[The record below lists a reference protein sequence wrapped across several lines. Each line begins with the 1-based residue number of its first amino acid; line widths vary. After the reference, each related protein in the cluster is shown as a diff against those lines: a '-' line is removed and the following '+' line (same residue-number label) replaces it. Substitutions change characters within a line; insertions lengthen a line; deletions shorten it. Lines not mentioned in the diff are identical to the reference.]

1 MSAEPLPP
9 RVAALVARFETI
21 GREVMRELPIY
32 NPALEVEA
40 IGFRAFDVPAADG
53 DAAGAGGG
61 SWLGVLITPWFM
73 NAILL
78 PEQPRPID
86 WSRVGRSVEVA
97 LPAGPRAM
105 MIGAE
110 EAIGAYLML
119 SLHSPMDQ
127 FKHQPQ
133 ARSEAIRQILAL
145 TTPPDE
151 PAAIE
156 HLPPEPS
163 PVEVPPVEAP
173 PAETKVASRRSFLA
187 GGRPA

>member
-40 IGFRAFDVPAADG
+40 IGFRAFDAGEAG
-53 DAAGAGGG
+53 GEAAGADGRG
-61 SWLGVLITPWFM
+61 WLGVLITPWFM

-110 EAIGAYLML
+110 EAIGTYLML

-133 ARSEAIRQILAL
+133 ARSEAMRQILAL
-145 TTPPDE
+145 TTPPAE
-151 PAAIE
+151 
-156 HLPPEPS
+156 PEPEREG
-163 PVEVPPVEAP
+163 PAEPP
-173 PAETKVASRRSFLA
+173 PAEAKVASRRSFLA

>member
-1 MSAEPLPP
+1 MSADRLTP
-9 RVAALVARFETI
+9 RVAELVARFEAI

-40 IGFRAFDVPAADG
+40 IGFRPWAEGRRPFG
-53 DAAGAGGG
+53 EG
-61 SWLGVLITPWFM
+61 WLGVLVTPWFM

-78 PEQPRPID
+78 PERPEPID

-97 LPAGPRAM
+97 LPAGPRTM
-105 MIGAE
+105 MIGAD

-133 ARSEAIRQILAL
+133 ARSEAMRQILAL
-145 TTPPDE
+145 TTPPQPPD
-151 PAAIE
+151 AA
-156 HLPPEPS
+156 
-163 PVEVPPVEAP
+163 
-173 PAETKVASRRSFLA
+173 PAEPTVASRRSLLG

>member
-1 MSAEPLPP
+1 MSGAALPP

-40 IGFRAFDVPAADG
+40 IGFRAFRE
-53 DAAGAGGG
+53 GGPRDEPG
-61 SWLGVLITPWFM
+61 SGTEGWLGVLVTPWFM

-78 PEQPRPID
+78 PERPEPID
-86 WSRVGRSVEVA
+86 WSRVGQSVEVA

-110 EAIGAYLML
+110 EVIGSYLML

-133 ARSEAIRQILAL
+133 ARSEALRQILAL
-145 TTPPDE
+145 TTPPPEPE
-151 PAAIE
+151 PA
-156 HLPPEPS
+156 PGEPA
-163 PVEVPPVEAP
+163 PVQ
-173 PAETKVASRRSFLA
+173 PALASRRSFLA
-187 GGRPA
+187 ARRPA